1 MGGDW
6 LEALRQARLDGE
18 ACVLVT
24 VATADGSTP
33 RTAGTKMAVFRDRF
47 AGTVGGGNLEF
58 RAQQIARE
66 MLERGAAGAVL
77 HEFPLGPALGQCC
90 GGNTTLL
97 FEPIRPPETTLL
109 LYGAGHV
116 GQALAG
122 VLADLPFRVLWIDSR
137 EELFPDLVAPNI
149 RIIHT
154 DQPVAEVDAAP
165 PGAFHLVMTHSHDT
179 DLELVEAV
187 LRRGDAGFL
196 GLIGSASK
204 RARFERRLVKQG
216 LDAGRLVCPIG
227 IEGIG
232 DKHPKAI
239 AVSTAAQLLRAAEA
253 ARAGTEADEAADSA
267 AHGPAPAAERSE
279 I

>member
-47 AGTVGGGNLEF
+47 AGTVGGGNLEY

-66 MLERGAAGAVL
+66 MLDGGAAGAVL
-77 HEFPLGPALGQCC
+77 HDFPLGPALGQCC
-90 GGNTTLL
+90 GGN
-97 FEPIRPPETTLL
+97 TTLL

-149 RIIHT
+149 RIVHT

-204 RARFERRLVKQG
+204 RARFERRLVKLG
-216 LDAGRLVCPIG
+216 LDASRLVCPIG

-253 ARAGTEADEAADSA
+253 ARAEAGGAAEDSTPP
-267 AHGPAPAAERSE
+267 GPVPAAGPSE
-279 I
+279 T